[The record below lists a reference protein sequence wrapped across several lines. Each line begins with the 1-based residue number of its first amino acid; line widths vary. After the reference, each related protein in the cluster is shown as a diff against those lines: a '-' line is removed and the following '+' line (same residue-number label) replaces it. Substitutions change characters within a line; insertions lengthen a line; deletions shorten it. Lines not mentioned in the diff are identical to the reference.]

1 MRGLKKSDIP
11 KIYLPGD
18 VFILA
23 FSSMV
28 WNIGGFISGPFQ
40 SIFFYDMG
48 TPVGYIGLLAA
59 VSSIVMAISL
69 IIGGYLADIW
79 GRKRIITTFSFIAA
93 GSSILYFFVNSWP
106 LLFIPIIIG
115 SLSGIYSPA
124 FNAML
129 NDSMKPRDRPI
140 GFASFTLLTIVP
152 SLFAPY
158 IGGVLMEHLGSVEG
172 LKIGFLLAGMFGLAA
187 VTWRAMRLDETYKP
201 KVKKLSFGKFTRG
214 VINENIHALRF
225 ASRNA
230 KILLAY
236 TATASMAAGFSTV
249 YISVYLMRDSR
260 LASTQYGLL
269 VGLSALATIFL
280 LLPTVTLIKKL
291 GLKKAAVVSS
301 IFAPVSMLV
310 FVSANGMND
319 LITWSITGGIS
330 GALLSPTIQ
339 SMEGNATTKQIRGRI
354 MGLFIL
360 VPLIA
365 SAPAQILSGYLY
377 NISPLLTFIVSIP
390 FYIISIF
397 ILSKVNMHRRSKESG
412 MVVQAGVATPLPYQ
426 EGEGKDIA
434 VRTS

>member
-1 MRGLKKSDIP
+1 MKWLRKSDIP

-18 VFILA
+18 VWILA

-40 SIFFYDMG
+40 SIFFYDIG
-48 TPVGYIGLLAA
+48 TPVGYIGVLAA

-79 GRKRIITTFSFIAA
+79 GRKRIITMFSFIAA
-93 GSSILYFFVNSWP
+93 GSSALYFFVNSWP
-106 LLFIPIIIG
+106 FLFIPIIMG

-140 GFASFTLLTIVP
+140 GFASFTLLTVIP

-158 IGGVLMEHLGSVEG
+158 IGGVLMEHLGPVEG
-172 LKIGFLLAGMFGLAA
+172 LKIGFLLAGMLGLAA
-187 VTWRAMRLDETYKP
+187 VTWRAVRLDETYKP
-201 KVKKLSFGKFTRG
+201 KFKKLSFKKFTKG
-214 VINENIHALRF
+214 IITENIHALKS

-230 KILLAY
+230 KILLVY

-249 YISVYLMRDSR
+249 YISIYLVKNAK
-260 LASTQYGLL
+260 LLPTQYGLL
-269 VGLSALATIFL
+269 VGLSSLATIFL

-291 GLKKAAVVSS
+291 GLKRAAVISS

-360 VPLIA
+360 VPLLA
-365 SAPAQILSGYLY
+365 SVPAQIISGYLY
-377 NISPLLTFIVSIP
+377 SISPLLTFIVSIP
-390 FYIISIF
+390 FYITSIF
-397 ILSKVNMHRRSKESG
+397 ILSKMDMHRHPKESG
-412 MVVQAGVATPLPYQ
+412 LVMLPGVATQLP
-426 EGEGKDIA
+426 
-434 VRTS
+434 